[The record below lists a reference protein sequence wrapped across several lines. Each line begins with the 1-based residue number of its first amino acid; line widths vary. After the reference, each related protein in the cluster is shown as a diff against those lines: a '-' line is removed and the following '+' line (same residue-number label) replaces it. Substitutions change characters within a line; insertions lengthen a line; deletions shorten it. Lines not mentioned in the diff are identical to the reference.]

1 MNCYGFKVNALHYNH
16 ISRVQALWNG
26 SHCAACSTQAQ
37 LAIFF
42 LRYLQTSPWVLAKV
56 VTAGNSVAMSSLR

>member
-1 MNCYGFKVNALHYNH
+1 MDLRFMLYIIITYLGFRLYG
-16 ISRVQALWNG
+16 NG